1 MTKALKVISLLIIVS
16 ISLSACTVNLK
27 NKTNV
32 DKENTYVDKYDV
44 IDKGPVKGGLI
55 RLFSTPIDTLNPII
69 TNNSYVQDFLG
80 LVFEGLYKLD
90 NTQQPVP
97 VLAKS
102 SSLSSDGL
110 TLTVYLKDD
119 IIWHDKMPLKADDI
133 VFTINTIMDTKNN
146 SIYFKNVQ
154 NIESASAKDSKT
166 VLIKLKQHYSFIKNE
181 LTFPIIP
188 LHHFLNEKI
197 TDKKSKANLL
207 PIGTGPYCFTS
218 YDAETGIKFKLNEQ
232 WWSAARA
239 DKETDLSSNTN
250 SKSNKYDILLPYIS
264 SVEVKI
270 FKNPNA
276 ANAAFQARDI
286 DVMPAEYGE
295 FRKYIGRTDITMKR
309 YIGKNYEFLSM
320 NLRKGPLSDKRIRN
334 AINNFI
340 DKKQLVATAASG
352 IAVPAEIPIIPSSW
366 VYKLLNSNSE
376 QSNDLEKTKALMA
389 QSGYV
394 INSNNKYVKKTTK
407 KPLTLKLIVNDDNI
421 LRYTIAKEIASQLSK
436 NGINVEIARISW
448 AAVQKNVKAGTYDM
462 AILGYRVSSIPD
474 LSFAYATN
482 EIQSG
487 LNVAGYS
494 NPIVDTYLQNILA
507 QNNFET
513 QKGIYTNLLK
523 TIIEDRPYIGLF
535 FLNESVMYSKN
546 IRGAVNPY
554 VWNKYNDISQWY
566 IP

>member
-421 LRYTIAKEIASQLSK
+421 LRYTVAKEIASQLSK